1 MGSLTEKEKEILHKI
16 ARSSAESSVRGSTA
30 DEIEEEELTDILKEK
45 RGAFVT
51 LKSGGKLRGCIGN
64 IIATTPLYKTVENMA
79 KAAALEDPRFQPVQE
94 SELNGLDIEISA
106 ITPLTKIENIDQI
119 EVGKHG
125 LYLKRGWSSGLLLPQ
140 VPGEYGW
147 DLNTFLEHTCLK
159 ASLSPGAWKDPATEI
174 YIFSAEV
181 F

>member
-1 MGSLTEKEKEILHKI
+1 MSSLTEKEKEILHRI
-16 ARSSAESSVRGSTA
+16 ARSSAEASVRGSA
-30 DEIEEEELTDILKEK
+30 ICEIEEEELTDILKEK

-51 LKSGGKLRGCIGN
+51 LKMGGKLRGCIGN
-64 IIATTPLYKTVENMA
+64 IIATTPLYKTVEKMA
-79 KAAALEDPRFQPVQE
+79 KAAALEDPRFSPMKKN
-94 SELNGLDIEISA
+94 ELDGLEIEISA
-106 ITPLTKIENIDQI
+106 LTPLTKIENIDQI

-159 ASLSPGAWKDPATEI
+159 ANLSPDAWKDPDTEI

>member
-1 MGSLTEKEKEILHKI
+1 MGSLTEKEKEILHQI
-16 ARSSAESSVRGSTA
+16 ARLSAETSVRGGAVSKIKQ
-30 DEIEEEELTDILKEK
+30 EKLTKNIKEK

-51 LKSGGKLRGCIGN
+51 LKRQGKLRGCIGN
-64 IIATTPLYKTVENMA
+64 IIASTPLYITVEKMA
-79 KAAALEDPRFQPVQE
+79 RAAALDDPRFHPMKE
-94 SELNGLDIEISA
+94 SDLDDLEIEISA
-106 ITPLTKIENIDQI
+106 LTPLQKIKNIDQI

-125 LYLKRGWSSGLLLPQ
+125 LYLKSGWSSGLLLPQ

-159 ASLSPGAWKDPATEI
+159 ANLSPDAWKDPDTEI

>member
-1 MGSLTEKEKEILHKI
+1 MSNLNDKEKEILHRI
-16 ARSSAESSVRGSTA
+16 ARSSLEASVRNVSIDSI
-30 DEIEEEELTDILKEK
+30 DEEDLSESLKEK

-51 LKSGGKLRGCIGN
+51 LKERGRLRGCIGN
-64 IIATTPLYKTVENMA
+64 IFANSALYITVEKMA
-79 KAAALEDPRFQPVQE
+79 RAAALDDPRFFPVKE
-94 SELNGLDIEISA
+94 KELSDIEIEISA
-106 ITPLTKIENIDQI
+106 LTPFEKIESIDQI

-125 LYLKRGWSSGLLLPQ
+125 LYLKRGWTSGLLLPQ

-159 ASLSPGAWKDPATEI
+159 ANLPKDAWKDPDTEI

>member
-1 MGSLTEKEKEILHKI
+1 MSDLTQTEKEILHRI
-16 ARSSAESSVRGSTA
+16 ARLSAESSVRGSTA
-30 DEIEEEELTDILKEK
+30 NDIKEEELTDILKEK

-51 LKSGGKLRGCIGN
+51 LKRGGKLRGCIGN
-64 IIATTPLYKTVENMA
+64 IIATTPLYKTVEIMA
-79 KAAALEDPRFQPVQE
+79 RAAALDDPRFQPMKE
-94 SELNGLDIEISA
+94 SELNDLEIEISA
-106 ITPLTKIENIDQI
+106 LTPLERIESIDQI

-159 ASLSPGAWKDPATEI
+159 ANLSPDAWKDPATEI

>member
-1 MGSLTEKEKEILHKI
+1 MSSLTEKEKEILHRI
-16 ARSSAESSVRGSTA
+16 ARSSVESSVRGSTA
-30 DEIEEEELTDILKEK
+30 SEIEEGELTAILKEE

-51 LKSGGKLRGCIGN
+51 LKKGGKLRGCIGN
-64 IIATTPLYKTVENMA
+64 IIATTPLYKTVEKMA
-79 KAAALEDPRFQPVQE
+79 NAAALEDPRFSPMKKH
-94 SELNGLDIEISA
+94 ELDDLTIEISA
-106 ITPLTKIENIDQI
+106 LTPLERIESIDQI

-159 ASLSPGAWKDPATEI
+159 ANLSADAWKDPATEI